1 MEQVFDRY
9 LGMRQDLVK
18 HHLYL
23 FLYLA
28 LNYVAL
34 YPSKSVDVTV
44 LVQKCYFGQ
53 FKCFFYAEQLQ
64 GFETERC

>member
-1 MEQVFDRY
+1 MEQVFDSY

-34 YPSKSVDVTV
+34 YPSKSVDVS
-44 LVQKCYFGQ
+44 VQRCDFISSS
-53 FKCFFYAEQLQ
+53 FSVFFYAEQLQ
-64 GFETERC
+64 GFETE